1 MRCSWLRTIFEVLL
15 VAAIPMHVW
24 TYKILMLPVP
34 GKSHVFSMAAIA
46 ESLVNEGHKVIF
58 FIGENYPLSLPEL
71 RNRSEF
77 SVFRYRDTTNGVPMD
92 YDAMAENIT
101 RSAIEANGNMKQLGS
116 AILKMCVNLRD
127 LIICPIA
134 RTWHGT

>member
-1 MRCSWLRTIFEVLL
+1 MMRCSWLSTIFEVLL

-24 TYKILMLPVP
+24 TYKILMIPVP
-34 GKSHVFSMAAIA
+34 GKSHIFSMATIS

-92 YDAMAENIT
+92 YDAMAENVAK
-101 RSAIEANGNMKQLGS
+101 SAIETAGDMKQHAS
-116 AILKMCVNLRD
+116 VISKQYVNLRD

-134 RTWHGT
+134 RT